1 MSYRGNLLYLL
12 LPQVSLKWEMVVN
25 SYHYMVIL

>member
-1 MSYRGNLLYLL
+1 MSSRGNLLSVLI
-12 LPQVSLKWEMVVN
+12 LPVSLKWEMVVN